1 MASTINASN
10 SGFGGIVST
19 GDSSG
24 QLALQAAGTTAVT
37 INTSGALGV
46 GSTPSFGTSGQLLTS
61 AGSSAAPTWTTVS
74 SGGMTLLGTLTTTS
88 GTTQTLSGL
97 TLTNYK
103 YLSIS
108 INNVGYSSGTT
119 NANLLLNTYNIARPA
134 ASDASTSMY
143 GFNTIDLSSGAAQ
156 SSIIVGT
163 IATNTT
169 NSMSLN
175 ANTTLCGNLSAI
187 NTSTTS
193 LSFTWSTG
201 NTFATGTIK
210 IYGVA

>member
-37 INTSGALGV
+37 INTSGAIGV

-103 YLSIS
+103 FLQIS
-108 INNVGYSSGTT
+108 FNNVGFTSGSATELQVAGVKIT
-119 NANLLLNTYNIARPA
+119 
-134 ASDASTSMY
+134 ASTYATTSTAIY
-143 GFNTIDLSSGAAQ
+143 GVMNIDLSNGAVGGNVLSGYIPTG
-156 SSIIVGT
+156 S
-163 IATNTT
+163 TNTIYF
-169 NSMSLN
+169 NAGSNPIAGNIQILN
-175 ANTTLCGNLSAI
+175 A
-187 NTSTTS
+187 TTS
-193 LSFTWSTG
+193 IAFSWGAG
-201 NTFATGTIK
+201 NTFTNGTIK
-210 IYGVA
+210 VYGVA